1 MSLMNLKLYFVDDAI
16 KNKSSGWSFHSQI
29 VYVLKFAIFEQF
41 LKIFLGNICWAPL
54 QCISLE
60 GLTSEGR
67 HLLVDVRLAIKDRS
81 FKNYQYSI
89 VMQLDQYWI
98 SIKKI
103 YSNLYLGII
112 CISFFLFFFLQL
124 GENDQKEEIFEG
136 FYIFMMININFFC
149 FCFQVN

>member
-16 KNKSSGWSFHSQI
+16 KNKSSGWSFHSKI

-98 SIKKI
+98 SIKKK

-112 CISFFLFFFLQL
+112 CISFFLFFSSTRGKWSKRRNLWGFLH
-124 GENDQKEEIFEG
+124 
-136 FYIFMMININFFC
+136 FYDD
-149 FCFQVN
+149 

>member
-16 KNKSSGWSFHSQI
+16 KNKSSGWSFHSKI
-29 VYVLKFAIFEQF
+29 VYALKFAIFEQF

-67 HLLVDVRLAIKDRS
+67 HLLVYVRLAIKDRS

-103 YSNLYLGII
+103 YSDLYLGII
-112 CISFFLFFFLQL
+112 CISFFLFFSSTRGKWSKRRNLWGFLH
-124 GENDQKEEIFEG
+124 
-136 FYIFMMININFFC
+136 FYDD
-149 FCFQVN
+149 

>member
-1 MSLMNLKLYFVDDAI
+1 MQKL
-16 KNKSSGWSFHSQI
+16 KNKSSGWSFHSKI
-29 VYVLKFAIFEQF
+29 VHVLKFAIFEQF
-41 LKIFLGNICWAPL
+41 LKIFLGNICLAPL

-60 GLTSEGR
+60 GLISEGR
-67 HLLVDVRLAIKDRS
+67 HLLVDVRLAKKDRS

-112 CISFFLFFFLQL
+112 CISSFCFVFSFFFLQL
-124 GENDQKEEIFEG
+124 GENDQKEEILEG

>member
-16 KNKSSGWSFHSQI
+16 KNKSSGWSFHSKI

-112 CISFFLFFFLQL
+112 CISFFFFFFNSGKMIKKKKSLRVFTFL
-124 GENDQKEEIFEG
+124 WWLISIFSV
-136 FYIFMMININFFC
+136 FVFR
-149 FCFQVN
+149 

>member
-1 MSLMNLKLYFVDDAI
+1 MSLMNLKLYFDDDAI
-16 KNKSSGWSFHSQI
+16 KNKSSGWSFHSKI

-60 GLTSEGR
+60 GLTSEGG

-112 CISFFLFFFLQL
+112 CISFFLFFFFNSGKMIKKKKSLRVFTFL
-124 GENDQKEEIFEG
+124 WWLISIFSV
-136 FYIFMMININFFC
+136 FVFR
-149 FCFQVN
+149 

>member
-16 KNKSSGWSFHSQI
+16 KNKSSGWSFHSKI

-67 HLLVDVRLAIKDRS
+67 NLLVDVRLAIKDRS

-98 SIKKI
+98 SIKKYI
-103 YSNLYLGII
+103 LI
-112 CISFFLFFFLQL
+112 CIWVLFAFRF
-124 GENDQKEEIFEG
+124 
-136 FYIFMMININFFC
+136 FFC
-149 FCFQVN
+149 FFFNSGKMIKKKKSLRVFTFLWWLISIFSVFVFR